1 MKIKL
6 AGTLGY
12 CLGVRRAME
21 TAFQRLSRRGEK
33 VFSHG
38 ELIHNGPV
46 LDLLALKGLKPWEG
60 QQEGSV
66 IIRAH
71 GLPPDQLAALKAL
84 EPGGLKV
91 LDATCPRVRRVQ
103 ILVAREAA
111 RGRLIIIW
119 GRADHPE
126 VIGLAGHAGGQARVV
141 GGPDEVAGL
150 PTSDKVMLVSQT
162 TQEVAGWPEIA
173 AAVRARWP
181 EALIKNT
188 ICQATEDRQRDLRRL
203 AEEVEALVIVGGRGS
218 GNTARLAEIGRQFN
232 RPTFLVETAAD
243 LNPADFKGVGSVGV
257 AAGAST
263 SAWQIAQ
270 VLQALRAMARSRA
283 DFGFFWPRFLRV
295 AVLSSLFAALGLAGL
310 ALAVCALM
318 ALSPTP
324 VIFSFFFFL
333 AAALHLFRDLYQYQ
347 YQSQGRGAS
356 RSQAL
361 RIGDP
366 DRSAFFAKYG
376 RPLSIFTLICALMA
390 TLAAYLAG
398 PPAPL
403 ILALV
408 WLAALGHQFMPR
420 PGGRP
425 SLGRTLLGPIL
436 LGAGWGSMLVWAVST
451 MGSGAW
457 LPTDLDLP
465 AAVLAGGAVFGHLFV
480 LAVMGDVLALQGDR
494 IFGRPTLPTVFGEKA
509 ARQLLTAFLG
519 GWALWLSLGWALDL
533 LPPLAGLMIISGPLY
548 NLLLLRPLFQSQGEG
563 LNPALFGFHFEALM
577 YGQLLLTGLGA
588 GLWILL

>member
-21 TAFQRLSRRGEK
+21 TAFQSLSRRGSR

-38 ELIHNGPV
+38 ELIHNGPA
-46 LDLLALKGLKPWEG
+46 LELLALKGLKLWDG
-60 QQEGSV
+60 QREGSV

-71 GLPPDQLAALKAL
+71 GLPPDQLAALKDL

-119 GRADHPE
+119 GKADHPE
-126 VIGLAGHAGGQARVV
+126 VIGLSGHAGPQARVV
-141 GGPDEVAGL
+141 AGPEDVETL
-150 PTSDKVMLVSQT
+150 PEAEKVMLVSQT
-162 TQEVAGWPEIA
+162 TQELARWPDMV
-173 AAVRARWP
+173 AAVRDRWP

-203 AEEVEALVIVGGRGS
+203 AGEVEALVIVGGRGS
-218 GNTARLAEIGRQFN
+218 GNTARLAEIGRQLG

-243 LNPADFKGVGSVGV
+243 LDPADFNGVGSVGV

-263 SAWQIAQ
+263 STWQIAQ
-270 VLQALRAMARSRA
+270 VLQILRAMARSRA
-283 DFGFFWPRFLRV
+283 DFGYFWPRFLRV
-295 AVLSSLFAALGLAGL
+295 MVLSSLFAALGLATL
-310 ALAVCALM
+310 SAAVAALM
-318 ALSPTP
+318 NLSPP
-324 VIFSFFFFL
+324 PAIFSFFFFQV
-333 AAALHLFRDLYQYQ
+333 AALHLFRDFF
-347 YQSQGRGAS
+347 QGRSAS
-356 RSQAL
+356 QSQAL

-376 RPLSIFTLICALMA
+376 RPLGVFTLICAGVGI
-390 TLAAYLAG
+390 LAAYLSG
-398 PPAPL
+398 PPIPL
-403 ILALV
+403 ILALT
-408 WLAALGHQFMPR
+408 WLAALGHQFVPR
-420 PGGRP
+420 PDGRP
-425 SLGRTLLGPIL
+425 SLTRTLLGPIL
-436 LGAGWGSMLVWAVST
+436 LGAGWGALMVWAAT
-451 MGSGAW
+451 IGDSGDW
-457 LPTDLDLP
+457 LPMFFNP
-465 AAVLAGGAVFGHLFV
+465 VSAVLAGGAAFGHIFV
-480 LAVMGDVLALQGDR
+480 LAVMGDVLAVQGDR

-509 ARQLLTAFLG
+509 ARRLLSSFLG
-519 GWALWLSLGWALDL
+519 GWALWLALGWISGF

-548 NLLLLRPLFQSQGEG
+548 NLLLLRPLFQSQGVG

-577 YGQLLLTGLGA
+577 YGQLILTGLWVM
-588 GLWILL
+588 LWNYL